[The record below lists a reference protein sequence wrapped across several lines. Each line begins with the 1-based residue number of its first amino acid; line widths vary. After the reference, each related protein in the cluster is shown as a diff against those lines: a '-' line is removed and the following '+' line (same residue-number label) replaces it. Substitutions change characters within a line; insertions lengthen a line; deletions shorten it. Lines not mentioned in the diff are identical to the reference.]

1 MRDLALGNCNAR
13 ICDFGRGGLT
23 CAVMKKKG
31 VIDMDMEGTIV
42 IHDNM

>member
-23 CAVMKKKG
+23 YAVMKKKG

-42 IHDNM
+42 IYDNM